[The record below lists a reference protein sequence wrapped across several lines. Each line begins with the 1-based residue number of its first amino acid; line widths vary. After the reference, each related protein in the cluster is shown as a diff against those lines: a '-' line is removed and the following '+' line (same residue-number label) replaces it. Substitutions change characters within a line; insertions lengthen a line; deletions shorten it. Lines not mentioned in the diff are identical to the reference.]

1 MKNRYMKDPLNEF
14 IKRNRD
20 AFDDKTPDENVW
32 KKIEAHLPQMKVVSL
47 WNSVALWRVAAVLF
61 MGLSVMLLLNEQKK
75 PVEDKQAY
83 QLQGEF
89 RDLENFYS
97 GEIAKKVAL
106 IDDFGGSFE
115 GEEFTQDFEKLDAMY
130 QVLRDELKVRP
141 TEKVRDALILNIL
154 VRIDLLNQQIQK
166 LEDTREQ
173 RKADTSV

>member
-1 MKNRYMKDPLNEF
+1 M
-14 IKRNRD
+14 
-20 AFDDKTPDENVW
+20 
-32 KKIEAHLPQMKVVSL
+32 
-47 WNSVALWRVAAVLF
+47 
-61 MGLSVMLLLNEQKK
+61 
-75 PVEDKQAY
+75 
-83 QLQGEF
+83 
-89 RDLENFYS
+89 
-97 GEIAKKVAL
+97 

>member
-1 MKNRYMKDPLNEF
+1 MKNSNMKNSLKEF
-14 IKRNRD
+14 IKSNRE
-20 AFDDKTPDENVW
+20 AFDDKTPGESVW

-61 MGLSVMLLLNEQKK
+61 MGLSIMLFLSEQERPAEK
-75 PVEDKQAY
+75 KQAY

-89 RDLENFYS
+89 KDLENFYS
-97 GEIAKKVAL
+97 GEIAKKIAL

-141 TEKVRDALILNIL
+141 REKVRDALILNIL
-154 VRIDLLNQQIQK
+154 VRIDLLNQQIKK
-166 LEDTREQ
+166 LEETKEKKKTDS
-173 RKADTSV
+173 AL

>member
-1 MKNRYMKDPLNEF
+1 MKDSLKEF

-20 AFDDKTPDENVW
+20 AFDDKTPGENVW
-32 KKIEAHLPQMKVVSL
+32 RKIEAHLPQMKVVSL

-61 MGLSVMLLLNEQKK
+61 LGLSVVLFLNDQNQNDQRK
-75 PVEDKQAY
+75 PAEDKQAY

-89 RDLENFYS
+89 KDLENFYS

-141 TEKVRDALILNIL
+141 SEKVRDALILNIL
-154 VRIDLLNQQIQK
+154 VRIDLLNQQIKK
-166 LEDTREQ
+166 LEETKEK
-173 RKADTSV
+173 RKADASV

>member
-89 RDLENFYS
+89 RDLENF
-97 GEIAKKVAL
+97 
-106 IDDFGGSFE
+106 
-115 GEEFTQDFEKLDAMY
+115 
-130 QVLRDELKVRP
+130 
-141 TEKVRDALILNIL
+141 
-154 VRIDLLNQQIQK
+154 
-166 LEDTREQ
+166 
-173 RKADTSV
+173 